1 VHLLTRWVLS
11 LPPSL
16 MCAVPA
22 LVVLAEPALL
32 VGVVLPSVG
41 SMLLLGFLAHA
52 GAVPL
57 VPAMACGVAGATV
70 GDSLGYLAG
79 RRWSRRRDRLRRLV
93 GAVRWDRAE
102 SFVLRFGGWAV
113 VAARFLTGLRTL
125 VPRLGGLSGMP
136 YRRFLAFSGPAGAV
150 WGAGFVAVGYL
161 AGASYGRVA
170 GLLGTGGMMALG
182 ALALAVVA
190 GWVVLR
196 VRRWRRAAVPDV
208 PPG

>member
-1 VHLLTRWVLS
+1 MHLLTRWVLS
-11 LPPSL
+11 LPPYL

-70 GDSLGYLAG
+70 GDSLAYLAG

-93 GAVRWDRAE
+93 GAGRWDRAE
-102 SFVLRFGGWAV
+102 SFVLRFGGLAV

-136 YRRFLAFSGPAGAV
+136 YRRFLAFSAPAGAV
-150 WGAGFVAVGYL
+150 WGAGFVAAGYL
-161 AGASYGRVA
+161 AGASYRRVA
-170 GLLGTGGMMALG
+170 SLLGTGGALAVG
-182 ALALAVVA
+182 ALAFAGLTALVA
-190 GWVVLR
+190 LR
-196 VRRWRRAAVPDV
+196 LRRWRRAAVPDV
-208 PPG
+208 PPR